1 MRRTMRRTRT
11 RGRMRQGDTHVLR
24 LWSSHQQLKKKG
36 GFFFFFGSGFFKK
49 KEISCVMICA

>member
-1 MRRTMRRTRT
+1 MRRTRT

-36 GFFFFFGSGFFKK
+36 GVFFFFFGSGFFKK